1 MKSYHNDH
9 TRVSRSGV
17 MQLLKSPAHYQ
28 AWLNKTHKDTDA
40 MRFGR
45 VYDALIT
52 EGKQP
57 AVCPFDSF
65 RTNEAKEWR
74 DTHQDYAR
82 KSEVEQLNA
91 MRDAMPPIF
100 QGGSAQVPLLWTDL
114 ATGVECRA
122 LPDYIAGRR
131 MIDLKTTDDASER
144 SFAYSV
150 RKYGYD
156 IQAAMY
162 LDGSEANGIEIDE
175 FIFVVQEKDAPYAV
189 AQYKL
194 SEETI
199 EEARMKYRDALITY
213 REAKLSDEW
222 NGYPNEIIE
231 IVL

>member
-9 TRVSRSGV
+9 SRVSRSGV

-28 AWLNKTHKDTDA
+28 AWLTKPHKDTDA

-52 EGKQP
+52 EGIEP
-57 AVCPFDSF
+57 EVCPFDNF
-65 RTNEAKEWR
+65 RTKEAREWR
-74 DTHQDYAR
+74 DSHENFVKADEY
-82 KSEVEQLNA
+82 EVIKA
-91 MRDAMPPIF
+91 MRDALPPVF
-100 QGGSAQVPLLWTDL
+100 AGGSGQVPLRWTDTV
-114 ATGVECRA
+114 TGVECRA
-122 LPDYIAGRR
+122 LTDYIAGRR

-144 SFAYSV
+144 AFSYSV
-150 RKYGYD
+150 KKYGYD

-162 LDGSEANGIEIDE
+162 LDGADANGIEIDE
-175 FIFVVQEKDAPYAV
+175 FVFVVQEKEAPYAV

-194 SEETI
+194 SEGTI
-199 EEARMKYRDALITY
+199 EEARMKYRDALFTY

-222 NGYPNEIIE
+222 NGYPDEIIE

>member
-9 TRVSRSGV
+9 SRVSRSGV
-17 MQLLKSPAHYQ
+17 MRLLKSPAHYQ
-28 AWLNKTHKDTDA
+28 AWLNAPHKDTGA

-52 EGKQP
+52 EGKEP
-57 AVCPFDSF
+57 EVCMFDSF

-74 DTHQDYAR
+74 ETHEDYAR
-82 KSEVEQLNA
+82 KSEADQLNA

-100 QGGSAQVPLLWTDL
+100 QGGSAQVPLLWTDKV
-114 ATGVECRA
+114 TGVACRC
-122 LPDYIAGRR
+122 LPDYLVGHT

-144 SFAYSV
+144 AFAYSV

-162 LDGSEANGIEIDE
+162 LDGAEANNIDVRE
-175 FIFVVQEKDAPYAV
+175 FIFVVQEKEAPYAV
-189 AQYKL
+189 AKYKL

-199 EEARMKYRDALITY
+199 EEARMRY
-213 REAKLSDEW
+213 REALQTYADSVATGKWKSYND
-222 NGYPNEIIE
+222 EIIE
-231 IVL
+231 IVS